1 MPKHDPMPART
12 VLAPLAPGFE
22 ELELVAPVDLLR
34 RAGVEV
40 TLATVDG
47 NFLVVGR
54 NGMILRA
61 ERTLEEVLELP
72 FDGLLL
78 AGGPAVPELRKDP
91 RILALIRRHHAAG
104 SLIGAICAA
113 PLLLKDAGILPDA
126 HTCHHSCAGEL
137 PAARL
142 DQRVLAEGRL
152 ITSRGAGTS
161 VDFGLAMVTALLGQ
175 PAADKVAAEVGA

>member
-1 MPKHDPMPART
+1 MPART

-72 FDGLLL
+72 FHGLLL

-91 RILALIRRHHAAG
+91 RILALIRRHHAA
-104 SLIGAICAA
+104 SAVIGAICAA
-113 PLLLKDAGILPDA
+113 PLLLKDAGILPAA

-142 DQRVLAEGRL
+142 DQRVLTEGK
-152 ITSRGAGTS
+152 IVTSRGAGTA
-161 VDFGLAMVTALLGQ
+161 VDFGLAMVAALAGDH
-175 PAADKVAAEVGA
+175 AALRIGEDVAA

>member
-1 MPKHDPMPART
+1 MPAPT

-34 RAGVEV
+34 RAGAEV

-61 ERTLEEVLELP
+61 ERTLEEVHGLA

-78 AGGPAVPELRKDP
+78 AGGPSVPELRKDP
-91 RILALIRRHHAAG
+91 RILALVRKHHAAG
-104 SLIGAICAA
+104 ALVGAICAA
-113 PLLLKDAGILPDA
+113 PLLLKDAGVLPES
-126 HTCHHSCAGEL
+126 HTCHDSCAGEL
-137 PAARL
+137 PRARL
-142 DQRVLAEGRL
+142 DERFLVAGRL
-152 ITSRGAGTS
+152 ITSRGAGTA
-161 VDFGLAMVTALLGQ
+161 VDFGLAMVAALLGQ
-175 PAADKVAAEVGA
+175 AAADKVRREVMA

>member
-1 MPKHDPMPART
+1 M
-12 VLAPLAPGFE
+12 
-22 ELELVAPVDLLR
+22 APVDLLR

-113 PLLLKDAGILPDA
+113 PLLLKDAGILPAA
-126 HTCHHSCAGEL
+126 HTCHHSCTAEL

-142 DQRVLAEGRL
+142 DQRVLTEGKL
-152 ITSRGAGTS
+152 ITSRGAGTA
-161 VDFGLAMVTALLGQ
+161 VDFGLAMVAVLLGQ
-175 PAADKVAAEVGA
+175 PVADKVAAEVGA

>member
-1 MPKHDPMPART
+1 MAALT

-61 ERTLEEVLELP
+61 ERTLDEVGELA

-91 RILALIRRHHAAG
+91 RILALVRRHHAAG
-104 SLIGAICAA
+104 ALIGAICAA

-126 HTCHHSCAGEL
+126 HTCHDSCLGEL

-142 DQRVLAEGRL
+142 DRRVVAAGRL
-152 ITSRGAGTS
+152 ITSRGAGTA
-161 VDFGLAMVTALLGQ
+161 VDFGLAMIEALLGDD
-175 PAADKVAAEVGA
+175 AAGKVRREVLA

>member
-1 MPKHDPMPART
+1 MPPKT

-34 RAGVEV
+34 RAGCEV

-61 ERTLEEVLELP
+61 ERTLDEVLDLP
-72 FDGLLL
+72 FDALLL
-78 AGGPAVPELRKDP
+78 AGGPAVPGLRKDT
-91 RILALIRRHHAAG
+91 RLAPLIRRLQTSAAW
-104 SLIGAICAA
+104 IGAICAA
-113 PLLLKDAGILPDA
+113 PLLLKDAGILPPA
-126 HTCHHSCAGEL
+126 HTCHDSCLGEL

-142 DQRVLAEGRL
+142 SERVLTDGR
-152 ITSRGAGTS
+152 IVTSRGAGTAI
-161 VDFGLAMVTALLGQ
+161 DFGLALVAGLLG
-175 PAADKVAAEVGA
+175 PAAATRLNSEILG

>member
-1 MPKHDPMPART
+1 MTART

-61 ERTLEEVLELP
+61 ERTLEEVLDFP

-104 SLIGAICAA
+104 AVVGAICAA
-113 PLLLKDAGILPDA
+113 PLLLKDAGVLPAA
-126 HTCHHSCAGEL
+126 HTCHASCAAEL
-137 PAARL
+137 PGARQ
-142 DQRVLAEGRL
+142 DQRVITEGKV

-161 VDFGLAMVTALLGQ
+161 VDFGLAMVAVLLGQ
-175 PAADKVAAEVGA
+175 PAADKVAGEIGA

>member
-1 MPKHDPMPART
+1 MAPRT

-34 RAGVEV
+34 RAGCEV

-61 ERTLEEVLELP
+61 ERTLDEVSELP
-72 FDGLLL
+72 FGCLLL
-78 AGGPAVPELRKDP
+78 AGGPSVPALRQDP
-91 RILALIRRHHAAG
+91 RLVPLVRRLHAAG
-104 SLIGAICAA
+104 AWVGAICAA
-113 PLLLKDAGILPDA
+113 PLLLKDAGLLPVA
-126 HTCHHSCAGEL
+126 HTCHDSCLAEL

-142 DQRVLAEGRL
+142 AERVLTEGRVV
-152 ITSRGAGTS
+152 TSRGAGTAM
-161 VDFGLAMVTALLGQ
+161 DFGLALVSGLLG
-175 PAADKVAAEVGA
+175 PAKADDLKAEILG

>member
-1 MPKHDPMPART
+1 MPPKT

-34 RAGVEV
+34 RAGCEV

-61 ERTLEEVLELP
+61 ERTLDEVAGLP

-78 AGGPAVPELRKDP
+78 AGGPSVPDLRKDP
-91 RILALIRRHHAAG
+91 RLVPLIRRLHAAG
-104 SLIGAICAA
+104 AWVGAICAA
-113 PLLLKDAGILPDA
+113 PLLLKDAALLPSA
-126 HTCHHSCAGEL
+126 HTCHDSCLAEL

-142 DQRVLAEGRL
+142 GERVLAEGRI
-152 ITSRGAGTS
+152 ITSRGAGTAI
-161 VDFGLAMVTALLGQ
+161 DFGLALVAGLLG
-175 PAADKVAAEVGA
+175 PAAASALKAEILG

>member
-1 MPKHDPMPART
+1 MPKHSRMAART

-61 ERTLEEVLELP
+61 ERTLEEVQELP

-91 RILALIRRHHAAG
+91 RVVALIRRHHAAG
-104 SLIGAICAA
+104 GVIGAICAA
-113 PLLLKDAGILPDA
+113 PLLLKDAGILPVA
-126 HTCHHSCAGEL
+126 HTCHHSCTPEL

-142 DQRVLAEGRL
+142 EQRVLTEGR
-152 ITSRGAGTS
+152 IVTSRGAGTS
-161 VDFGLAMVTALLGQ
+161 VDFGLAMVAALLGQ
-175 PAADKVAAEVGA
+175 AAADKVAAEVGA

>member
-1 MPKHDPMPART
+1 MAPKT

-34 RAGVEV
+34 RAGCEV

-61 ERTLEEVLELP
+61 ERTLAEVVDLP
-72 FDGLLL
+72 FDCLLL
-78 AGGPAVPELRKDP
+78 AGGPSVPDLRKDP
-91 RILALIRRHHAAG
+91 RITLLIRRLHASGAWV
-104 SLIGAICAA
+104 GAICAA
-113 PLLLKDAGILPDA
+113 PLLLKDAGLLPAA
-126 HTCHHSCAGEL
+126 HTCHDSCLGEL

-142 DQRVLAEGRL
+142 DARVLTEGR
-152 ITSRGAGTS
+152 IVTSRGAGTAI
-161 VDFGLAMVTALLGQ
+161 DFGLVLVAGLLG
-175 PAADKVAAEVGA
+175 PDKADALKAEILG